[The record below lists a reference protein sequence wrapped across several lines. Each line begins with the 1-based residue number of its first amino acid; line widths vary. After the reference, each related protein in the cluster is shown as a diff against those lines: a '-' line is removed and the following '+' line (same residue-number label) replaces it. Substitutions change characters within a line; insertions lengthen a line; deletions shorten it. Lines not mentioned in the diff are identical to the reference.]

1 MSSRSRPFGSS
12 APRDATRYLVGYV
25 IAADC
30 RPKTGP
36 MFDAIHAHY
45 AIVSCELV
53 FGPRTTFSD
62 PVNMDLDEHTFTS
75 AKDISPRQVHSVT
88 IVVVGK
94 LYDLNFD

>member
-12 APRDATRYLVGYV
+12 VPRDATRYLVGYV

-30 RPKTGP
+30 RPKTGL

-53 FGPRTTFSD
+53 FGPRSTFSD
-62 PVNMDLDEHTFTS
+62 PVNMNLDEHTFTS
-75 AKDISPRQVHSVT
+75 AKNIPSRQVHSVT
-88 IVVVGK
+88 VMMVEK